1 MSDEADE
8 ADDLTALQ
16 WAERDA
22 MVYPNRVLPSGDPL
36 PGVPMVADSERAAR
50 LRNHERNSSTADSG
64 RFRTCEPLRKVV
76 QAVQKVLAAESV
88 PASDRAEKADARIAQ
103 LEEAMGQAR
112 ELVGSYE
119 ATHKDEPGIKTLGMA
134 VRKWQPPSPL
144 PSDWLAAHDRR
155 LGMRAYPA
163 GPGREAEARNLLPA
177 FPEEV
182 LNGT

>member
-1 MSDEADE
+1 MNEKLVNSGFWKVQ
-8 ADDLTALQ
+8 DL
-16 WAERDA
+16 
-22 MVYPNRVLPSGDPL
+22 
-36 PGVPMVADSERAAR
+36 RAA
-50 LRNHERNSSTADSG
+50 E
-64 RFRTCEPLRKVV
+64 EKVV

-119 ATHKDEPGIKTLGMA
+119 ATRKDEPGIKTLGMA
-134 VRKWQPPSPL
+134 VQKMATALSTP
-144 PSDWLAAHDRR
+144 PSDWLAAHDRE
-155 LGMRAYPA
+155 LGMRAYLA
-163 GPGREAEARNLLPA
+163 GARAEKQRQGNLLPA